1 MYYHASPIKGITQLM
16 PRVSNH
22 CIPLVY
28 FSRKRENVLV
38 YLSNAIEKYCKETG
52 FSYKGK
58 WQKWGPY
65 GFNKDGRLRLEEYY
79 PNALI
84 STYKGVSGYI
94 YSSETITDS
103 GFAVQI
109 PDAATSSLPVQV
121 SNVEFVTDA
130 YEAILQAERAGL
142 ITILRYEELSAEMR
156 EWNERTIK
164 EEYDNAADHPEY
176 RHFLKGKFPHIIR
189 N

>member
-1 MYYHASPIKGITQLM
+1 M
-16 PRVSNH
+16 
-22 CIPLVY
+22 
-28 FSRKRENVLV
+28 
-38 YLSNAIEKYCKETG
+38 KYCQETG
-52 FSYKGK
+52 FSYDGK

-94 YSSETITDS
+94 YSAETMTDS

-109 PDAATSSLPVQV
+109 PDAVTSSLPVKV

-142 ITILRYEELSAEMR
+142 ITILRYEEMPAEMR